1 MTERSDSK
9 SLYLVF
15 FVNFMC
21 CPKTAKKTSNAQAE
35 CPTPNEKAKKG
46 KAARKALKI
55 LKGVNCKEGEERATN
70 PGSAY
75 RSLLPRVREIGA
87 GEDGNDFVAA
97 LLDVFAAAFLSVD
110 EDEDKSDVASGLF
123 DGVDRLNG

>member
-1 MTERSDSK
+1 MTERSQFEVALLSVLCE
-9 SLYLVF
+9 LYVLSEGGEENVQR
-15 FVNFMC
+15 
-21 CPKTAKKTSNAQAE
+21 S
-35 CPTPNEKAKKG
+35 TPNEKAKKG
-46 KAARKALKI
+46 KAARKALKM

-75 RSLLPRVREIGA
+75 GSLLPRVREIGA

-110 EDEDKSDVASGLF
+110 EDEDESDVAAGFF